1 MAKKRNENKIKY
13 FEEICNIETMRKDNK
28 SLREIYDYM
37 GELIKYTFEDELKYI
52 SLPRT
57 MEKAFEMNKQN
68 SMDKNL
74 IPQYIDLVIAN
85 SYKQQYTYQQG
96 FCYIYG
102 ILTAMFDSDKINKKM
117 DKDYKYT
124 RDYIHF

>member
-13 FEEICNIETMRKDNK
+13 FEEICNIETMRSDNK
-28 SLREIYDYM
+28 SLEEIYNYM
-37 GELIKYTFEDELKYI
+37 KELIKYTFEDELKYI

-57 MEKAFEMNKQN
+57 LEKAFEMNKQN
-68 SMDKNL
+68 SMDVKL
-74 IPQYIDLVIAN
+74 VPQYIDLVIKD
-85 SYKQQYTYQQG
+85 SYKNQFSYQQA

-102 ILTAMFDSDKINKKM
+102 ILTSIFDPNKINKKM